1 MRNIFILLFFILI
14 PFITLKSQSDQAAV
28 SILDKFSSAAIS
40 APSVSIDFLLI
51 TDDQMENYRDTIT
64 GSVIL
69 SKDSYKLDLPD
80 NIIWYNGKTSWS
92 YLPAEREVTI
102 TEPDKDDDS
111 FQSRPSSIFTMYK
124 SGYKC
129 RLLQEKTNSWLIDLY
144 PEDTKEELIRVRL
157 NIEKPS
163 LKLLSAEYQRRDGI
177 TLTLSVKDYDLG
189 KTTEPDMFS
198 FTASKY
204 KGVEVIDMR

>member
-1 MRNIFILLFFILI
+1 
-14 PFITLKSQSDQAAV
+14 
-28 SILDKFSSAAIS
+28 
-40 APSVSIDFLLI
+40 
-51 TDDQMENYRDTIT
+51 
-64 GSVIL
+64 
-69 SKDSYKLDLPD
+69 
-80 NIIWYNGKTSWS
+80 
-92 YLPAEREVTI
+92 
-102 TEPDKDDDS
+102 
-111 FQSRPSSIFTMYK
+111 
-124 SGYKC
+124 
-129 RLLQEKTNSWLIDLY
+129 LQEKTNSWLIDLY

-163 LKLLSAEYQRRDGI
+163 LKLLSAEYKRRDGI